1 MRKLFAALV
10 AAAVAGVSSA
20 APAPGPTIGDGMTKG
35 TPEIK
40 SISALA
46 FGPEGVL
53 FIGDPTGGSI
63 TAVATGDT
71 KPAGKGD
78 VALDNVA
85 AAAADLMG
93 VKAADVTLNDVKV
106 NPASGSLYLAASRKS
121 GGAMLMKLERGGS
134 KVTEFPL
141 KDVMHATVK
150 LPNATE
156 KQQQRTDAITS
167 MAFVDGKLI
176 VAGLSNEEFAS
187 TLRVIPFPFKDADK
201 GTGIEIF
208 HTAHNKLETNAPI
221 RTFAPY
227 KISGADYLIASY
239 TCTPLVRVPLTDLK
253 AGAKIKGSTVAEL
266 GNRNRPLDIIVY
278 TKDKKDYALMAN
290 NARGVMKITLEGI
303 DKAEHIEKGVGNGG
317 TAGTAFETV
326 KELEGVVQLDR
337 LDDEHA
343 VIVVDNKDKGLAL
356 KTIKLP

>member
-1 MRKLFAALV
+1 MRKLFAALLV
-10 AAAVAGVSSA
+10 AAAGVTA
-20 APAPGPTIGDGMTKG
+20 AAADSTTGMSKG
-35 TPEIK
+35 TPEFK

-46 FGPEGVL
+46 FGPNGVL
-53 FIGDPTGGSI
+53 FVGDPTAGSI
-63 TAVATGDT
+63 TAIATGDT
-71 KPAGKGD
+71 KTGGKGE
-78 VALDNVA
+78 VAFDNVTASA
-85 AAAADLMG
+85 AEMLG

-106 NPASGSLYLAASRKS
+106 NPASGNVYLAASRK
-121 GGAMLMKLERGGS
+121 GGGSMLMKLERGGS
-134 KVTEFPL
+134 KLTELPL
-141 KDVMHATVK
+141 KDVMYSTVT

-156 KQQQRTDAITS
+156 KNRAEAITS

-187 TLRVIPFPFKDADK
+187 TLRAIPFPFKEADK
-201 GTGIEIF
+201 GAGIEIF
-208 HTAHNKLETNAPI
+208 HAAHNKLETNSPI
-221 RTFAPY
+221 RTFTPY

-239 TCTPLVRVPLTDLK
+239 TCTPLVRVPVADLK
-253 AGAKIKGSTVAEL
+253 AGAKIKGATVAEL

-303 DKAEHIEKGVGNGG
+303 DKAEHIDKAVGGGG
-317 TAGTAFETV
+317 TAGTKFEKV
-326 KELEGVVQLDR
+326 SDLEGVVQLDR

-343 VIVVDNKDKGLAL
+343 VIVVEGKDKGLSL